1 MLQVFFVLCWQ
12 HHHCANRIAWVH
24 PRPQFWF
31 ENLLRSHALNTW
43 WKENFRVSML
53 TFDYICRAV
62 GPVIPRQDTILRAAI
77 PVETRAAV
85 GLWRLA
91 TGDSY
96 RLCGLMFGIAKS
108 TAIGVCQ
115 DFVQALCQLKD
126 EFIKFP
132 NTTAAVREKIEGF
145 KEKSDFPNVVGAIDG
160 SHIPIKAPMINH
172 EDYFN
177 RKRYY
182 IFVVQGIVDV
192 SGAYLSVSTG
202 FPGSMHD
209 AHILRLSNFYSLA
222 EDKQILTTPCMDLNG
237 TQIRPLILGDSAY
250 PLKSWLMRPFQ
261 DNGAL
266 TPAQRHFNKELSQGR
281 IVVEHGFG
289 QTKGRWRCLDKRI
302 DEDTGRIPHTI
313 IACCVLHNICILLQ
327 DDFDVPRLSLCR
339 EQQNV
344 GEDEVGPQDIRQ
356 AIVDYLFY
364 FCIQVQEYYSNDKKT
379 LLL

>member
-1 MLQVFFVLCWQ
+1 MLGALADQRAVFLLISLLFFTLIQRARRGKILLLRGMISRRLQRRRRASLLQVFFVLCWQ

-43 WKENFRVSML
+43 WKENFRVSRL

-145 KEKSDFPNVVGAIDG
+145 KEKSDFPNG
-160 SHIPIKAPMINH
+160 SW
-172 EDYFN
+172 
-177 RKRYY
+177 RY
-182 IFVVQGIVDV
+182 
-192 SGAYLSVSTG
+192 
-202 FPGSMHD
+202 
-209 AHILRLSNFYSLA
+209 R
-222 EDKQILTTPCMDLNG
+222 
-237 TQIRPLILGDSAY
+237 R
-250 PLKSWLMRPFQ
+250 
-261 DNGAL
+261 
-266 TPAQRHFNKELSQGR
+266 
-281 IVVEHGFG
+281 
-289 QTKGRWRCLDKRI
+289 
-302 DEDTGRIPHTI
+302 
-313 IACCVLHNICILLQ
+313 
-327 DDFDVPRLSLCR
+327 
-339 EQQNV
+339 
-344 GEDEVGPQDIRQ
+344 
-356 AIVDYLFY
+356 
-364 FCIQVQEYYSNDKKT
+364 
-379 LLL
+379 